1 MSGRGARGARGARAL
16 LRDAHRLIWSVRIGR
31 CGMVARAAAR
41 TLRRVAPIR
50 GIAPLTNIVL
60 GAPRPGSAPVP
71 VLARVG
77 GVEFALDLHES
88 LHRAVYLDLF
98 SLELRRVVLP
108 LLRPG
113 ELFVDAGSNFG
124 FWALLAAKRGCRV
137 IAVEPV
143 PPTVARL
150 EDNARRNGLDG
161 AIEVVG
167 AALSAEAGSLTLT
180 LGGGESGQASA
191 HPAANA
197 EAETFVVPAV
207 TLDSLLGEQSVRF
220 LKIDVEGH
228 EPALLRGGDRVLGGG
243 QVDFLL
249 IELSGGVIGRS
260 GGSAAELIEFLEARG
275 YSFVRFI
282 RANEGLAPRRS
293 YRHPSLEELRLGG
306 HAGDALWVHAAAARR
321 A

>member
-1 MSGRGARGARGARAL
+1 V
-16 LRDAHRLIWSVRIGR
+16 WSVRIGR
-31 CGMVARAAAR
+31 CGPLARTAAR
-41 TLRRVAPIR
+41 TLRRLVPIR
-50 GIAPLTNIVL
+50 GIAPLTNIIL

-71 VLARVG
+71 VGAWIG
-77 GVEFALDLHES
+77 GVEFALDLRES

-113 ELFVDAGSNFG
+113 ELFVDAGANFG
-124 FWALLAAKRGCRV
+124 FWTLLAAQRGCRV
-137 IAVEPV
+137 IAIEPV
-143 PPTVARL
+143 PPTLARL
-150 EDNARRNGLDG
+150 EDNARRNGLAE

-180 LGGGESGQASA
+180 LGGGESGQAST
-191 HPAANA
+191 HPARTPD
-197 EAETFVVPAV
+197 AETFVVPAV
-207 TLDSLLGEQSVRF
+207 TLDSLLGERPVRF

-228 EPALLRGGDRVLGGG
+228 EPALLRGADRALGAG
-243 QVDFLL
+243 QADYVL

-260 GGSAAELIEFLEARG
+260 GGSAAELIDLLEDRD
-275 YSFVRFI
+275 YRFVRFI

-293 YRHPSLEELRLGG
+293 YGHPTLAQLRHGD
-306 HAGDALWVHAAAARR
+306 HAGDALWVHAAAARK